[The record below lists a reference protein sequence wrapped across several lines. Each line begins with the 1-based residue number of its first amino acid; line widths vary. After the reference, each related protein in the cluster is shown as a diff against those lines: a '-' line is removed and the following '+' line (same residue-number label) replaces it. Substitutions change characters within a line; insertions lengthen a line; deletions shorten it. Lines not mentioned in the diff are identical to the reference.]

1 MSIRVYLIPSREIK
15 MNEENERLTLEQ
27 AYCAMFYFLK
37 KEYEMTKSDDIGGLL
52 SSLDGTIWTD
62 GGSADPAAWKDWL
75 DAVKKMRSSSLIQIK
90 TSTET

>member
-1 MSIRVYLIPSREIK
+1 MFFF
-15 MNEENERLTLEQ
+15 LE
-27 AYCAMFYFLK
+27 

-52 SSLDGTIWTD
+52 SSLDWTIWAD